1 VNVQVLVAQLS
12 AEIKRF
18 APERSW
24 MSVAHQLG
32 FFMIRDFQNLAGN
45 SPSDVFQQ
53 SGDYQP

>member
-45 SPSDVFQQ
+45 SPSDVFRI
-53 SGDYQP
+53 SAEWR